1 MPQLTRQA
9 ILDAV
14 QQLPPQEQAA
24 LAQEILA
31 ALQKDTRREPPPAPK
46 GGSAMSLYGIAR
58 TETPLDDRKLLDE
71 SREERYG

>member
-1 MPQLTRQA
+1 MPQLSRQA

-14 QQLPPQEQAA
+14 QQLPPEEQAA

-31 ALQKDTRREPPPAPK
+31 ALQKDGRRELPPAPK

-58 TETPLDDRKLLDE
+58 TEIPLDD
-71 SREERYG
+71 SRDR